1 MNLVEIENEI
11 AGLEQGETTWASIQ
25 RLSWLYT
32 VRDHLGDAR
41 PGPVLQSAHT
51 VDVMPDFDSEFG
63 HCVCGVDVRALMGIL
78 SEHMD
83 VVKILYPKEY
93 QAVLDR
99 IAEIP

>member
-11 AGLEQGETTWASIQ
+11 RGLEQGETTWANIQ
-25 RLSWLYT
+25 KLSWLYT
-32 VRDHLGDAR
+32 VRDHINKEETMPDT
-41 PGPVLQSAHT
+41 HT
-51 VDVMPDFDSEFG
+51 VDVMPEYDSEFG
-63 HCVCGVDVRALMGIL
+63 HCACGVDVRALMGIL